1 MIENRSKCGFAEA
14 GRTITDRRCA
24 IFRLGAAIY
33 TTSFHDRAALLDD
46 FAMTPAAPSFTIDTR
61 LQSDLVRDL
70 ISGRL
75 DAALLMGNAVPVSDE
90 DTWENE
96 IGAITN
102 ETQYPESLSRVVIG
116 TRPVGLLIPVQSPLA
131 NKAVVEKR
139 DLMGQSVAM
148 LGHEHGHALIDP
160 LQQILLECGASIV
173 KLADGNALAIEDYA
187 SRQGICAIGIGWFPP
202 TAGLVLRRIE
212 GFDVSM
218 DYSLVLG
225 QNANRAAGSF
235 FNFAREWRKAQ
246 NFTVAS

>member
-1 MIENRSKCGFAEA
+1 MFHPELRLLRCFSAIAELRSITRAAAKLHLSQPTVTGQIRDLERALGFSLFH
-14 GRTITDRRCA
+14 RTTRSIALTAHGEKLLPTVNSIIDLSVDLQRQVEQLQIGDA
-24 IFRLGAAIY
+24 QFFRLGAAIY

-131 NKAVVEKR
+131 NKHRTTRSIALTAHGEK
-139 DLMGQSVAM
+139 
-148 LGHEHGHALIDP
+148 
-160 LQQILLECGASIV
+160 LLPTV
-173 KLADGNALAIEDYA
+173 KATSKN
-187 SRQGICAIGIGWFPP
+187 SRFP
-202 TAGLVLRRIE
+202 
-212 GFDVSM
+212 S
-218 DYSLVLG
+218 
-225 QNANRAAGSF
+225 
-235 FNFAREWRKAQ
+235 
-246 NFTVAS
+246 